1 MSATTRRQ
9 VLEAIRGALP
19 PSSDASPLPEPRL
32 PGFAGREDEL
42 VAEFIREAEGAGA
55 EVATAADAAA
65 GRNQVSRWLEACDAR
80 RVLCA
85 PTPQARAVTR
95 EGLPLSGVDV
105 EVLRGDAPPEARRRL
120 ALAADVGI
128 SDADYG
134 LADTGTLALRATPE
148 QGRLISLAPPAYM
161 AVLSRRRIVPDLASC
176 FAALDLQEETRR
188 TSLLTL
194 VTGPS
199 RTADIEQTLTVGVHG
214 PGRLYIL
221 LLA

>member
-55 EVATAADAAA
+55 EVA
-65 GRNQVSRWLEACDAR
+65 
-80 RVLCA
+80 
-85 PTPQARAVTR
+85 R